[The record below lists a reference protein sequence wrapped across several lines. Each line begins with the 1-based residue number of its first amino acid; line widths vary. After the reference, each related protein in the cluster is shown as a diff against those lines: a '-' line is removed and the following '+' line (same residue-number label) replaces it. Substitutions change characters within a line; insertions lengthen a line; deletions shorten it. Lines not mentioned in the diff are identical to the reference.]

1 MHKLILIVVVL
12 LFGTTQAQELNC
24 TVKVNA
30 DKVAGTNMQ
39 VFKTLERSLSDFINK
54 TSWTTQK
61 IKNNERINCSMFIT
75 INEMAGNQFK
85 TSIQVE
91 SSRPAY
97 NSTYSSPV
105 FNYNDKDFN
114 FEYTEFQNLNF
125 NPASFDSNLVSVL
138 AFYSMMIIGL
148 DADTFVQDGG
158 TPYYAVAQEI
168 VNVAQSSGYAG
179 WSQGDSNQ
187 NRFFLVSNLNSN
199 MFVQFRDALYLY
211 HFEGLDLM
219 HKDLKTAKEKMI
231 EAITQLSYMELNK
244 PNSFLTRV
252 FFDAKSDE
260 IVSIFT
266 GGPTVDNATLLDK
279 LFAISPLNSSKW
291 AEIKL

>member
-1 MHKLILIVVVL
+1 MGVFDRFCFRVGH
-12 LFGTTQAQELNC
+12 
-24 TVKVNA
+24 
-30 DKVAGTNMQ
+30 AGGEKR
-39 VFKTLERSLSDFINK
+39 VERRLQSGD
-54 TSWTTQK
+54 
-61 IKNNERINCSMFIT
+61 RG
-75 INEMAGNQFK
+75 A
-85 TSIQVE
+85 
-91 SSRPAY
+91 
-97 NSTYSSPV
+97 
-105 FNYNDKDFN
+105 
-114 FEYTEFQNLNF
+114 
-125 NPASFDSNLVSVL
+125 
-138 AFYSMMIIGL
+138 AF
-148 DADTFVQDGG
+148 AQDGG

-168 VNVAQSSGYAG
+168 VNVAQSSGYVG

-187 NRFFLVSNLNSN
+187 NRYFLVSNLNSN
-199 MFVQFRDALYLY
+199 MYVQYRDALYLY

-231 EAITQLSYMELNK
+231 EAITQLSFMELNK

-279 LFAISPLNSSKW
+279 LFAISPMNSSKW